1 MIVVTVSDVQ
11 AEEAPSMA
19 GGPDLGGAWLRVPAF
34 VERARSTAASSPLL
48 DRTSVVPTWIGM
60 AIVGLGFAV
69 LAYGWGR
76 VGGLAAVALQL
87 PYAISAG
94 CGGLGL
100 IVTGAAV
107 VGIQAKRREAA
118 AREEV
123 VLELRRV
130 VAELERISSSR

>member
-1 MIVVTVSDVQ
+1 MIVVTVSGVQ
-11 AEEAPSMA
+11 AEQPMS
-19 GGPDLGGAWLRVPAF
+19 AWMRVPGF
-34 VERARSTAASSPLL
+34 VDRARSAMASSPWL
-48 DRTSVVPTWIGM
+48 DRTSAAPTWAGM
-60 AIVGLGFAV
+60 VLVGLGFAV
-69 LAYGWGR
+69 LAYGWGK

-100 IVTGAAV
+100 IVTGAAI

-130 VAELERISSSR
+130 VAELERLARERPNR